1 MSTILKALRRLEEQ
15 KSAATQRPLRD
26 EVVLAPGR
34 KSRRTGIV
42 LGIAA
47 AIAFALVGAALVA
60 LFDRVP
66 GTGAPQAEAPVAA
79 IDVAAPPEAE
89 IAIAEE
95 AATEFTVAAPE
106 PNLRGIE
113 VPPVVPIPASEPDFE
128 IVRPESRPRPLIPE
142 MQVDRAPAEG
152 VAVARPGS
160 ARPRPIEPEPEPILE
175 EEIVLEEE
183 IGAPEPV
190 ARATAPVRVERTQ
203 WHPSPDRRVAW
214 VEVEGTTAL
223 REVREG
229 ERIGPYV
236 VRSIE
241 PAAVLFSE
249 GSVRVRR
256 EVGR

>member
-15 KSAATQRPLRD
+15 KSAAAQRPLRD

-34 KSRRTGIV
+34 KSRRKGIAV
-42 LGIAA
+42 AIAA
-47 AIAFALVGAALVA
+47 AVAFGMVGAALVA

-66 GTGAPQAEAPVAA
+66 ETASNAEAPIAA
-79 IDVAAPPEAE
+79 VDVAAPPEPA
-89 IAIAEE
+89 ADAAVAEE
-95 AATEFTVAAPE
+95 PATEFTVAAPE
-106 PNLRGIE
+106 ANLRGIE

-128 IVRPESRPRPLIPE
+128 IVRPESRPRPFIPT
-142 MQVDRAPAEG
+142 MKIDPVPDSPG
-152 VAVARPGS
+152 VAAVRPGS
-160 ARPRPIEPEPEPILE
+160 MRPGPAEPEIADEEIEPT
-175 EEIVLEEE
+175 
-183 IGAPEPV
+183 PV
-190 ARATAPVRVERTQ
+190 ARGAAAVHVDRTQ
-203 WHPSPDRRVAW
+203 WHPSPGRRVAW
-214 VEVEGTTAL
+214 VEVEGVTAL

-249 GSVRVRR
+249 GSAQVRR

>member
-15 KSAATQRPLRD
+15 KSATAQRPLRD

-42 LGIAA
+42 VAIVAA
-47 AIAFALVGAALVA
+47 AAFAMVGAALVA

-66 GTGAPQAEAPVAA
+66 DATSRAEAPLAA
-79 IDVAAPPEAE
+79 VDVAAPPEPA
-89 IAIAEE
+89 ADARVAEE
-95 AATEFTVAAPE
+95 PATEVTVAAPE

-113 VPPVVPIPASEPDFE
+113 VPPVVPVPASEPDFE
-128 IVRPESRPRPLIPE
+128 IMRPESKPRPLIPS
-142 MQVDRAPAEG
+142 MKVDPGPTVEDAA
-152 VAVARPGS
+152 AVRPGS
-160 ARPRPIEPEPEPILE
+160 VRPGPAEPETAAEEIEPT
-175 EEIVLEEE
+175 
-183 IGAPEPV
+183 PV
-190 ARATAPVRVERTQ
+190 ARGAAPVHVQRTQ
-203 WHPSPDRRVAW
+203 WHPNPDHRVAW

-229 ERIGPYV
+229 EHIGPYV
-236 VRSIE
+236 VRTIE

-249 GSVRVRR
+249 GSVQVRR

>member
-1 MSTILKALRRLEEQ
+1 
-15 KSAATQRPLRD
+15 
-26 EVVLAPGR
+26 
-34 KSRRTGIV
+34 
-42 LGIAA
+42 
-47 AIAFALVGAALVA
+47 
-60 LFDRVP
+60 
-66 GTGAPQAEAPVAA
+66 
-79 IDVAAPPEAE
+79 
-89 IAIAEE
+89 
-95 AATEFTVAAPE
+95 
-106 PNLRGIE
+106 
-113 VPPVVPIPASEPDFE
+113 
-128 IVRPESRPRPLIPE
+128 
-142 MQVDRAPAEG
+142 MQVHRAPIED

-160 ARPRPIEPEPEPILE
+160 ARPRPQPIEAKPAPVIE

-183 IGAPEPV
+183 IGTPEPV
-190 ARATAPVRVERTQ
+190 AGATSPVHVERTQ

-249 GSVRVRR
+249 GSMRVRR

>member
-26 EVVLAPGR
+26 EVVLTPGR
-34 KSRRTGIV
+34 KSRRTGIIIA
-42 LGIAA
+42 IAA
-47 AIAFALVGAALVA
+47 TIAFAMVGAAMVV

-66 GTGAPQAEAPVAA
+66 EAGAPRADAPIAA
-79 IDVAAPPEAE
+79 IDVAAPPEPE
-89 IAIAEE
+89 IAVAEE
-95 AATEFTVAAPE
+95 VATEFTVAAPE
-106 PNLRGIE
+106 PKLRGIE

-128 IVRPESRPRPLIPE
+128 IVRPESRPRPLIPA
-142 MQVDRAPAEG
+142 MQVDRAPVED
-152 VAVARPGS
+152 VAVVRPGS
-160 ARPRPIEPEPEPILE
+160 ARPRPIERAPEPVYE

-190 ARATAPVRVERTQ
+190 ARATAPVHVERTQ

-241 PAAVLFSE
+241 PAAVLFSD